1 MPPGSLA
8 GAALTFRRARNP
20 FLYPWRSRMKV
31 SDILRNKG
39 TRVVFIGP
47 DLPLVQALDTMIS
60 NKVGALPVKDGAGDI
75 VGIIT
80 ERDLMR
86 AVHENAALESE
97 SVSDRMTTDI
107 VSGHL
112 DESVEEV
119 METMTER
126 RFRHMPVLQD
136 GKLVGIISIGDLV
149 KSQLR
154 HYERQVSELT
164 DYVAGKRRVSERPPR
179 QRRSG
184 PPLFPSTV
192 YRLPDQFAVRR
203 PLPPA
208 SFHAK
213 PQTQPTATADC
224 RPVLMSTVYCLPAVA
239 AQQRRRVH
247 HLQPY
252 RYRSAPRP
260 TSRSNL

>member
-1 MPPGSLA
+1 
-8 GAALTFRRARNP
+8 
-20 FLYPWRSRMKV
+20 
-31 SDILRNKG
+31 
-39 TRVVFIGP
+39 
-47 DLPLVQALDTMIS
+47 
-60 NKVGALPVKDGAGDI
+60 
-75 VGIIT
+75 
-80 ERDLMR
+80 
-86 AVHENAALESE
+86 
-97 SVSDRMTTDI
+97 MTTDI

-192 YRLPDQFAVRR
+192 YRLPFTPSVRGPETAPGR
-203 PLPPA
+203 RQAADAAKVAPTGKFSREADKHSRLPTG
-208 SFHAK
+208 FN
-213 PQTQPTATADC
+213 
-224 RPVLMSTVYCLPAVA
+224 VYRLLPARRSCTA
-239 AQQRRRVH
+239 AKEGPPSTA
-247 HLQPY
+247 LPIPI
-252 RYRSAPRP
+252 STPP
-260 TSRSNL
+260 NFP